1 MPFVELHCHSTA
13 SDGTLA
19 PEAVVKL
26 AKDSGLSAL
35 SLTDHDTIKGIGPAA
50 SAAAQLGLD
59 FLPGIEISAE
69 YPKPGT
75 LHMLGYGV
83 DPNSPILTDLTSRLL
98 EARGDRNPKIVEKL
112 NEAGVAVSMDEWRAE
127 AKGGVLGR
135 PQLAAI
141 LVRKGY
147 VSSIK
152 NAFDKYLG
160 EGGVAYFDKERLT
173 SRRAIEMIRQSGG
186 VAVLAHPVQ
195 LKKENFAQI
204 ETSLKQLVDEGLSG
218 VEVIHSD
225 HDELAVRELSRL
237 ADKFN
242 LLKTGGSDFHGSN
255 KPNIGLGVSN
265 GRRVPREW
273 FDRLVDAV
281 KTKK

>member
-1 MPFVELHCHSTA
+1 MIDLHCHSTA

-19 PEAVVKL
+19 PCDVVKL
-26 AKDSGLSAL
+26 AKQCNLTAL
-35 SLTDHDTIKGIGPAA
+35 ALTDHDTIAGVRDAATQAAELGI
-50 SAAAQLGLD
+50 D

-69 YPKPGT
+69 FPKPGT

-83 DPNSPILTDLTSRLL
+83 DPTSTTLANLTKNLL

-112 NEAGVAVSMDEWRAE
+112 NELNVAVTMEEWKTE

-160 EGGVAYFDKERLT
+160 EGGLAHFDKERLT
-173 SRRAIEMIRQSGG
+173 SKRAIEMVRKSGG

-195 LKKENFAQI
+195 LRRENYAQVDTI
-204 ETSLKQLVDEGLSG
+204 LKQLVDEGLGG

-225 HDELAVRELSRL
+225 HSELDIREIERL
-237 ADKFN
+237 ADKYN
-242 LLKTGGSDFHGSN
+242 LLKTGGSDFHGGN
-255 KPNIGLGVSN
+255 KPNIGLGVAN
-265 GRRVPREW
+265 GRRIPREW
-273 FDRLVDAV
+273 FDRLHEAV
-281 KTKK
+281 KR